1 MCCIGYSQSY
11 TESTAA
17 IDYRATFAAFWLNV
31 VHSCHG
37 RVYIPY
43 RMDDGAHL
51 FVASPTGTAESGPT
65 RTIIHTSGS
74 LIRVGDKLLCL
85 TDTHAQH
92 ILNLNLNNL
101 LSV

>member
-11 TESTAA
+11 VETTAA
-17 IDYRATFAAFWLNV
+17 IDYRATLAAFGLTWSTV
-31 VHSCHG
+31 VMVG
-37 RVYIPY
+37 YTFPF

-51 FVASPTGTAESGPT
+51 FVASPAGTAESGPT

-74 LIRVGDKLLCL
+74 LKEKRDKLLCL

-92 ILNLNLNNL
+92 ILILI
-101 LSV
+101 SV

>member
-17 IDYRATFAAFWLNV
+17 IDYRATLAAFRLTWSTV
-31 VHSCHG
+31 VMVG
-37 RVYIPY
+37 YTFPF
-43 RMDDGAHL
+43 RMDDGARL
-51 FVASPTGTAESGPT
+51 FVASPAGTAESGPT

-92 ILNLNLNNL
+92 VLIL
-101 LSV
+101 

>member
-11 TESTAA
+11 IESTAA
-17 IDYRATFAAFWLNV
+17 IDYRATFAAFGLTWSTV
-31 VHSCHG
+31 VMVG
-37 RVYIPY
+37 YTFPF
-43 RMDDGAHL
+43 RMDDGARL
-51 FVASPTGTAESGPT
+51 FVASPAGTAESGPT

-74 LIRVGDKLLCL
+74 LIRVGDKLPSL
-85 TDTHAQH
+85 TDTHALH